1 MEDQPRNFLAGA
13 HNALPRASHRGLGP
27 AWSIVNRSSRRPI
40 AAITRNSSHQTFMM
54 RPQQLLVVGLAFL
67 LTQPLPP
74 CHAQAGGVPPK
85 KVTTKLCSISSV
97 RDPLERLE
105 HTAVLCCGSNT
116 GGYCCLPWEAWRHE
130 GALVLCAVMAAQ
142 VFGKLLSVKTAP
154 ACRAGC
160 VGGKCPVDW
169 MPSTRDRCS
178 APCGKIFEVRL
189 TRQR

>member
-1 MEDQPRNFLAGA
+1 MLCLVPRIAVSVLPAGQ
-13 HNALPRASHRGLGP
+13 SSM
-27 AWSIVNRSSRRPI
+27 SISCARPI
-40 AAITRNSSHQTFMM
+40 AAITRNWSHQTFMM

-97 RDPLERLE
+97 RAPLERLE

-130 GALVLCAVMAAQ
+130 GALVLCAVMAVQ